1 MRNDEGILVDE
12 EVQKLFNS
20 FLACFGV
27 SVTFFNTKC
36 KAILYGYCKATHP
49 FCELIRNDMHMV
61 DRCREQDQVMC
72 KRSEAHDKP
81 ITYRCFSG
89 PTESV
94 MPIKSGGTL
103 IGYGM
108 VGQFRTI
115 KEVPSEIQK
124 KYQSCGGDIKKM
136 KQFFKDMPYI
146 EQKAS
151 ENMLNLFSMM
161 IEFITT
167 RQYVRLRKL
176 AVSEQ
181 ITRLINEHQ
190 TEDLTI
196 NDVAVA
202 VNKSAS
208 TVSHLIKEQF
218 GTSFKQLLINK
229 RIQRFEYIIYTE
241 PSLNIAEAASL
252 VGYGDAFYF
261 SRLYKKV
268 RGITPREYIKEV
280 RGK

>member
-1 MRNDEGILVDE
+1 MKNNEDILFDE

-27 SVTFFNTKC
+27 RVTFFNTKC
-36 KAILYGYCKATHP
+36 KVVLFGYCSSTNP

-61 DRCREQDQVMC
+61 DRCCEQDQAMC
-72 KRSEAHDKP
+72 KRSEAHDKL
-81 ITYRCFSG
+81 ITYRCFAG

-94 MPIKSGGTL
+94 MPIRSDGTL

-108 VGQFRTI
+108 VGQFRTRN
-115 KEVPSEIQK
+115 EVPAEILK
-124 KYQSCGGDIKKM
+124 KYQESGGDIKKM
-136 KQFFKDMPYI
+136 RKHFKDMPYI
-146 EQKAS
+146 EQKDS

-161 IEFITT
+161 INYITT
-167 RQYVRLRKL
+167 QQYVGLRRLT
-176 AVSEQ
+176 ASEQ
-181 ITRLINEHQ
+181 ITRLMNEHS

-196 NDVAVA
+196 HDIAVA

-208 TVSHLIKEQF
+208 TVSHMIKEQF
-218 GTSFKQLLINK
+218 GTSFKQLLIQK
-229 RIQRFEYIIYTE
+229 RVQRFEHIAHTE
-241 PSLNIAEAASL
+241 PSLNVAESAARA
-252 VGYGDAFYF
+252 GYSDAFYF

-268 RGITPREYIKEV
+268 RGITPREYIREM